1 LAPLSTAIG
10 EIYRFRVKGGAGHS
24 PRDLRTIEDWT
35 VERYLRMTPGVAD
48 VVSMGGL
55 IKRYEVN
62 PDLAKMKY
70 YNLTMQQ
77 VFTALGRGNAN
88 AGGNYVEQGAQQ
100 YLIRGI
106 GLLRSAADIGNI
118 VVASH
123 NGTPVLIKDVAGVIV
138 SAVPRQGIVGQDDDD
153 DIVNGIVLMRKGENP
168 SAVLTAL
175 KERIASLGASV
186 LPKGIKVT
194 PFYDRT
200 WLIDT
205 TLRTVFKNL
214 LEGAILVSIIL
225 YLFLGDLRSAGIV
238 ALMIP
243 LSLLATFIGLTIRG
257 IPANL
262 LSLGAMDFGIVVDGS
277 VIVVENVFRRLAKRH
292 GSSEKA
298 TFKETVLEATV
309 QVGRPTLFSMLI
321 IIIAHVPIFTLQRQ
335 EGRIFAPMAYTV
347 TSALVGSL
355 LFSLT
360 LVPLLCFFLLRKR
373 SRLILQAALP
383 PGSPRRSE
391 PFRAR
396 HDSRP
401 DPVGSHCC
409 AGAAAW
415 NGISSGTE

>member
-1 LAPLSTAIG
+1 METSRTFCPASSVRAPVIGDGGACASGVSSPPVFMKEPPSGETAVARSKMRPQRLTFDDEVSDYFARQQVLERLQGADLPPGVQPQLAPLSTAIG

-123 NGTPVLIKDVAGVIV
+123 NGTPVLKKDIAGVIV

-168 SAVLTAL
+168 SQVLREL
-175 KERIASLGASV
+175 KERVDTLNGSILQ
-186 LPKGIKVT
+186 KGVRIVSY
-194 PFYDRT
+194 YDRT
-200 WLIDT
+200 WLIHT
-205 TLRTVFKNL
+205 TLKTVFKNL
-214 LEGAILVSIIL
+214 LEGASLVSVV
-225 YLFLGDLRSAGIV
+225 LFIFSA
-238 ALMIP
+238 
-243 LSLLATFIGLTIRG
+243 T
-257 IPANL
+257 
-262 LSLGAMDFGIVVDGS
+262 S
-277 VIVVENVFRRLAKRH
+277 VRRE
-292 GSSEKA
+292 SS
-298 TFKETVLEATV
+298 
-309 QVGRPTLFSMLI
+309 
-321 IIIAHVPIFTLQRQ
+321 H
-335 EGRIFAPMAYTV
+335 
-347 TSALVGSL
+347 
-355 LFSLT
+355 
-360 LVPLLCFFLLRKR
+360 
-373 SRLILQAALP
+373 
-383 PGSPRRSE
+383 
-391 PFRAR
+391 
-396 HDSRP
+396 
-401 DPVGSHCC
+401 
-409 AGAAAW
+409 
-415 NGISSGTE
+415 